1 MSSPI
6 EILLVDDNP
15 ADLELMRD
23 VLAEKIRVARV
34 TCVLNGEEALALLR
48 GESRNG
54 GAMKP
59 DLVVLD
65 LNLPGKDGRAVLG
78 EIKGNPELRKIPVVI
93 FTTSQAPHDI
103 EHSYRLGANCFISK
117 PGNLHDFE
125 RVVDRLQEFWLHV
138 ARLPHQEMP

>member
-6 EILLVDDNP
+6 EILLIDDNP

-48 GESRNG
+48 GESTSD
-54 GAMKP
+54 GALRP

-78 EIKGNPELRKIPVVI
+78 EIKGDPELRKIPVVI
-93 FTTSQAPHDI
+93 FTTSQAPHDV
-103 EHSYRLGANCFISK
+103 EHSYVLGANCFISK
-117 PGNLHDFE
+117 PGNLHDFVS
-125 RVVDRLQEFWLHV
+125 VVDRLQKFWLHV
-138 ARLPHQEMP
+138 ARLPRQEMP